1 MENHTLKI
9 SPKTKVL
16 QLIET
21 YPQLEDVL
29 INYVPAFKKLK
40 NPILRKTVAKIATL
54 QQAAVVGNVKVED
67 LINLLRKEVGQ
78 NTIELANKVNYNT
91 KQPEWFDDSKVT
103 SELDVREMLNAGEQ
117 PVNKVIS
124 DLNHLQLDE
133 IYKVIAP
140 FVPAPLID
148 KSLSLEIDHWVK
160 KEAEELFIV
169 YFKKTKE

>member
-1 MENHTLKI
+1 MENHKLLI

-54 QQAAVVGNVKVED
+54 QQAAVVGNVKVEN

-78 NTIELANKVNYNT
+78 DTIEMANEVNYKT
-91 KQPEWFDDSKVT
+91 KQPDWFDLSKVT
-103 SELDVREMLNAGEQ
+103 SELDIREMLNAGEQ
-117 PVNKVIS
+117 PVNLVIT
-124 DLNHLQLDE
+124 DLNKLKTDE
-133 IYKVIAP
+133 IYKIVAP

-148 KSLSLEIDHWVK
+148 KALSLKIEHWVK

>member
-1 MENHTLKI
+1 MENHTLII

-21 YPQLEDVL
+21 YPHLEDVL
-29 INYVPAFKKLK
+29 IGYVPAFKKLK

-78 NTIELANKVNYNT
+78 DTIELASEVNYNT
-91 KQPEWFDDSKVT
+91 IQPDWFVDSKVT
-103 SELDVREMLNAGEQ
+103 TVLDVREMLNAGEQ

-124 DLNHLQLDE
+124 DLNHLQVNE

-140 FVPAPLID
+140 FVPAPLLD
-148 KSLSLEIDHWVK
+148 KSLSLGIVHWIK
-160 KEAEELFIV
+160 KEDEELFIV

>member
-1 MENHTLKI
+1 MENHKLI
-9 SPKTKVL
+9 INPKTKVL
-16 QLIET
+16 QLIEN
-21 YPQLEDVL
+21 YPQLEEVL

-40 NPILRKTVAKIATL
+40 NPILRKTIAKITTL

-67 LINLLRKEVGQ
+67 LINHLRKEVGQ
-78 NTIELANKVNYNT
+78 DTIELAHEVGYNT
-91 KQPEWFDDSKVT
+91 KQPDWFDDSKVT

-117 PVNKVIS
+117 PVNQVIS
-124 DLNHLQLDE
+124 DLNKLKTDE
-133 IYKVIAP
+133 IYKIVAP

-148 KSLSLEIDHWVK
+148 KALSLKIEHWVK

>member
-1 MENHTLKI
+1 MENHKLII

-16 QLIET
+16 QLIEA

-54 QQAAVVGNVKVED
+54 QQAAIVGNVKVED

-78 NTIELANKVNYNT
+78 DTVEVANEVNYNT
-91 KQPEWFDDSKVT
+91 KQPDWFDLSKVK

-117 PVNKVIS
+117 PVSQVMS
-124 DLNHLQLDE
+124 DLNKLKTDE
-133 IYKVIAP
+133 IYKVVAP

-148 KSLSLEIDHWVK
+148 KALSLEIEHWVK

-169 YFKKTKE
+169 YFNKTKD

>member
-1 MENHTLKI
+1 MENHKLII

-29 INYVPAFKKLK
+29 INYVPAFRKLK

-78 NTIELANKVNYNT
+78 DTIEMANEVNYNT
-91 KQPEWFDDSKVT
+91 KQPDWFDLSKIK
-103 SELDVREMLNAGEQ
+103 SELDVSEMLNAGEQ
-117 PVNKVIS
+117 PVNQVIS
-124 DLNHLQLDE
+124 DLKTLKSDE
-133 IYKVIAP
+133 IYKIIAP

-148 KSLSLEIDHWVK
+148 KALSLEIEHWVK

>member
-1 MENHTLKI
+1 MENHKLII

-29 INYVPAFKKLK
+29 INYVPAFRKLK

-78 NTIELANKVNYNT
+78 DTIEMANEVNYNT
-91 KQPEWFDDSKVT
+91 KQPVWFDLSKIK

-117 PVNKVIS
+117 PVNQVIS
-124 DLNHLQLDE
+124 DLKTLKSDE
-133 IYKVIAP
+133 IYKIIAP

-148 KSLSLEIDHWVK
+148 KALSLDIEHWVN

-169 YFKKTKE
+169 YFKKTK

>member
-1 MENHTLKI
+1 MENHKLII
-9 SPKTKVL
+9 SPKTKIL
-16 QLIET
+16 QLIEA
-21 YPQLEDVL
+21 YPHLEDVL
-29 INYVPAFKKLK
+29 IAYLPEFKKLK

-54 QQAAVVGNVKVED
+54 QQVAVVGNIKVED

-78 NTIELANKVNYNT
+78 DTIELADEVNYNT
-91 KQPEWFDDSKVT
+91 IQPDWFDEKKIST
-103 SELDVREMLNAGEQ
+103 ELDVREMLNAGEQ

-124 DLNHLQLDE
+124 DLNHLKIDK

-148 KSLSLEIDHWVK
+148 KSLSLGFDHWIK
-160 KEAEELFIV
+160 KETEDLFII

>member
-1 MENHTLKI
+1 MENHKLII

-21 YPQLEDVL
+21 YPHLEEVL

-40 NPILRKTVAKIATL
+40 NPILRKKVAKIATL

-78 NTIELANKVNYNT
+78 GTIELAHEVNYNT
-91 KQPEWFDDSKVT
+91 KQPDWFDESKVT
-103 SELDVREMLNAGEQ
+103 SELDVREMLNSGEQ

-124 DLNHLQLDE
+124 DLNHLQVDE

-148 KSLSLEIDHWVK
+148 KSLSIEIDHWIK

>member
-1 MENHTLKI
+1 MENHKLII

-16 QLIET
+16 QLIEP

-67 LINLLRKEVGQ
+67 LINLLRKEVRQ
-78 NTIELANKVNYNT
+78 DTIELANEVNYNT
-91 KQPEWFDDSKVT
+91 KRPDWFDDSKVT

-124 DLNHLQLDE
+124 DLNHLQADE
-133 IYKVIAP
+133 IYKVMAP

-148 KSLSLEIDHWVK
+148 KSLSLGIDHWIK